1 MLYSET
7 LLFIRFI
14 YSGGGGLVAQLCL
27 TLVTLCTVACQI
39 PLGFMGFPIQEYW
52 SELPFPSP
60 GDRPNTGTE
69 LVSPAVQV
77 DSSLSEP

>member
-1 MLYSET
+1 MFT
-7 LLFIRFI
+7 CFI